1 MKALRLAILWAVLAA
16 IFLMAVLSIIGAF
29 MGANGAGELFNSPPL
44 IVFWFGLAALY
55 FATFLFW
62 VLRAALASG
71 KRPAPGPG
79 GMAMHLGT
87 LLVLGGALWGS
98 VKGHELRTAWLG
110 VQNVPQGLMLI
121 GRGEEED
128 RIFDGGARTE
138 IATLPFSIYLKDFWI
153 EYYPDEGKPWFLV
166 TVAPATAERPEHQMA
181 IPWKV
186 GEETA
191 VPFTPVRLTVLQYI
205 ERARPAEGGG
215 AEADPKSDV
224 PAMAVLLSLEGRER
238 RFWLIPEPG
247 ADQARL
253 PLGYFIH
260 NVSPHGGEVEG
271 PDLYLAR
278 PAGAVKAYKSDV
290 VVRDA
295 RGRRLAAKTIEVND
309 PLHYGGYHFYQHS
322 YDTHAEQYTVL
333 QVVSDSGLAAVYLG
347 FFLLVTGTFW
357 QFWGEPAWVR
367 LLERTARGD

>member
-29 MGANGAGELFNSPPL
+29 MGANGARELFNSPPL

-55 FATFLFW
+55 FGTFLFW
-62 VLRAALASG
+62 VLRAALGSG
-71 KRPAPGPG
+71 NRRLPGPG

-87 LLVLGGALWGS
+87 ILVLGGAMWGS

-110 VQNVPQGLMLI
+110 VQKVPQGLMPI

-128 RIFDGGARTE
+128 RIFDGGSRTE
-138 IATLPFSIYLKDFWI
+138 IATLPFSLYLKDFWI

-166 TVAPATAERPEHQMA
+166 VVAPATAERPEHQIA
-181 IPWKV
+181 EPWDVGREIP
-186 GEETA
+186 
-191 VPFTPVRLTVLQYI
+191 VPFTRVRLKVLRYI
-205 ERARPAEGGG
+205 PKARPAAGGG
-215 AEADPKSDV
+215 AVEDRKSDV
-224 PAMAVLLSLEGRER
+224 PAMEILLSFEGREER
-238 RFWLIPEPG
+238 CWLIPEPG

-253 PLGYFIH
+253 PLGNFIR
-260 NVSPHGGEVEG
+260 NVPPDEGRAEG

-295 RGRRLAAKTIEVND
+295 RGRRLASKVIEVND

-333 QVVSDSGLAAVYLG
+333 QVVSDSGLAAAYLG
-347 FFLLVTGTFW
+347 FFLLVMGTFW
-357 QFWGEPAWVR
+357 QFWGEPAWAR
-367 LLERTARGD
+367 LLSKT